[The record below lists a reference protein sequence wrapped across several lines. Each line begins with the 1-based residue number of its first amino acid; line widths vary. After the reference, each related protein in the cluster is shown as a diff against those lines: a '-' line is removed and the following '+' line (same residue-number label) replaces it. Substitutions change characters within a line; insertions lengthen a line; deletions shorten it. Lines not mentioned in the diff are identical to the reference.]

1 MPGLAAFRTRVG
13 QAETG
18 PWFLLFVVLV
28 FCGEALGYAACALA
42 GVSPPGALAWLASA
56 AVALVVGG
64 VATVLLDWLLLDA
77 HRSMKQEVAALQDQA
92 ATRQALELALATRS
106 EQQRRLRH
114 DIRGV
119 LSPILLTADRLL
131 NHADPA
137 IKRSGT
143 IMVRTVE
150 RATALLADSAEAE
163 TNPPGDP

>member
-1 MPGLAAFRTRVG
+1 MPGLAVYRTRIR

-18 PWFLLFVVLV
+18 PWFFLFVVLV
-28 FCGEALGYAACALA
+28 FCSEALGYAACSLA
-42 GVSPPGALAWLASA
+42 GASTPGLLGWMASA
-56 AVALVVGG
+56 AVALVAGG
-64 VATVLLDWLLLDA
+64 VATVLLDWLMLDA
-77 HRSMKQEVAALQDQA
+77 HRRMKQELAALRTETA
-92 ATRQALELALATRS
+92 ARQALEQALATRT

-150 RATALLADSAEAE
+150 RATALLSDSAEADA
-163 TNPPGDP
+163 NPPADP